1 MDKVKHSVAIVVRGP
16 GDGTFLLVRRPDDP
30 SDPLAGAWGFP
41 AVTLAEGEDEES
53 GVTRAGR
60 VKLGVEVGVVR
71 KIGMKHGIQNGTS
84 LLLAEYEAV
93 ILAGSPAVPQPD
105 ASMTQY
111 TALRWADDPGELAPA
126 AARGSLCAQVFLEDR
141 ARG

>member
-1 MDKVKHSVAIVVRGP
+1 MDKVKHSVAIVVRRP
-16 GDGTFLLVRRPDDP
+16 RDGTFLLVRRPDDP

-53 GVTRAGR
+53 AVTRAGR
-60 VKLGVEVGVVR
+60 VKLGVEVGAVR

-111 TALRWADDPGELAPA
+111 AALRWAADPGELAPA
-126 AARGSLCAQVFLEDR
+126 AGRGSLCAQVFLEAA

>member
-1 MDKVKHSVAIVVRGP
+1 
-16 GDGTFLLVRRPDDP
+16 
-30 SDPLAGAWGFP
+30 
-41 AVTLAEGEDEES
+41 VTLAEGEDEES
-53 GVTRAGR
+53 AVTRAGR
-60 VKLGVEVGVVR
+60 VKLGVEVGAVR
-71 KIGMKHGIQNGTS
+71 KIGMKQGIQNGTS

-111 TALRWADDPGELAPA
+111 TALRWADDPGELTPA
-126 AARGSLCAQVFLEDR
+126 AARGSLCAQVFLEAA